1 MDHKKTLHA
10 DTKMAFGLTNS
21 KMAFGPTWKLF
32 FGRFWSHIQDLGL
45 KLCSSIL
52 TFQGASFGE
61 HGSPYRPHIW
71 RNLWTPKTR
80 KVLKIDPAKM
90 VENRWIWFEMA
101 SENSIWGMETWIRL
115 QILIRMHWQWFRTP
129 KTVFLTPKYR
139 KWRKTEK
146 EIGLHADFK
155 LPLF

>member
-1 MDHKKTLHA
+1 MDHKRKPLQNGLHS
-10 DTKMAFGLTNS
+10 DTKTVFGLTNS

-52 TFQGASFGE
+52 TFQGASFGV

-80 KVLKIDPAKM
+80 KVLKNQPCNNCRKAVSLVWIGFRKFNLGHGDLDPAPNFDPDALAM
-90 VENRWIWFEMA
+90 VPN
-101 SENSIWGMETWIRL
+101 
-115 QILIRMHWQWFRTP
+115 P
-129 KTVFLTPKYR
+129 KNLVFDPKYR
-139 KWRKTEK
+139 KCRK
-146 EIGLHADFK
+146 K
-155 LPLF
+155 LKRNWIAYWF